1 MISNKSL
8 KREGTE
14 ILPRNFAL
22 IGAAGFVAPRHIQA
36 IHETGNRLIAA
47 ADPHDS
53 VGVLDRYFSDVRY
66 FPEIERF
73 DRHLEKL
80 RRAGEEKRA
89 HYISICSPNYL
100 HDAHV
105 RLALRLGAHA
115 ICEKPL
121 VIEPWNLDY
130 LARLEEESATRVY
143 TVLQLRVHE
152 RLRALKAQLDAA
164 PNDRRRK
171 VQLTYITS
179 RGPWYDVSWKGVE
192 ERSGGVAMNIGVHFF
207 DLLIWLFGAPDKVEV
222 HLREKRRT
230 AGFLELKHADVTWF
244 LSVDAA
250 DLSAAVAGNAVDRTM
265 VRAMDIDGEV
275 WDFTDGFQNLHSRV
289 YQSVLAGD
297 GFGIEDARPS
307 IALVHSLREAAPS
320 RSFST
325 VHPLVER
332 NSNK

>member
-1 MISNKSL
+1 MTSKSTSNNV
-8 KREGTE
+8 
-14 ILPRNFAL
+14 PRNFAL

-53 VGVLDRYFSDVRY
+53 VGVLDSYFPNVRY

-80 RRAGEEKRA
+80 RRAGEDQRA

-115 ICEKPL
+115 VCEKPL

-143 TVLQLRVHE
+143 TVLQLRVHDQ
-152 RLRALKAQLDAA
+152 LRALKERLDAA
-164 PNDRRRK
+164 PSVRRRK
-171 VQLTYITS
+171 VQLTYVTA

-207 DLLIWLFGAPDKVEV
+207 DLLIWLFGVPDKVEV
-222 HLREKRRT
+222 HLREKRRA
-230 AGFLELKHADVTWF
+230 AGFLALKQADVTWF

-250 DLSAAVAGNAVDRTM
+250 DLSASVAGPAMGRTM
-265 VRAMDIDGEV
+265 VRSMNVDGETV
-275 WDFTDGFQNLHSRV
+275 DFTEGFQQLHSRV
-289 YQSVLAGD
+289 YRRILAGK

-307 IALVHSLREAAPS
+307 IALVHTLREAAVRRPS
-320 RSFST
+320 AD

-332 NSNK
+332 KMNR